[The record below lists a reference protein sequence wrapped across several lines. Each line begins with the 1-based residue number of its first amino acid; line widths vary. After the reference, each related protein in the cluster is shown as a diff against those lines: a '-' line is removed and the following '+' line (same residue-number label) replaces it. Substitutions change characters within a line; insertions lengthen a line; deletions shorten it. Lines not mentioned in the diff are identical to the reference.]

1 MKCMENNVRLTLLL
15 IKEYNDVLLKQ
26 MKIIMNGL
34 SQSVTNRYKNVMKKT
49 SNLMI
54 H

>member
-1 MKCMENNVRLTLLL
+1 MEKNVRLTLLL

-34 SQSVTNRYKNVMKKT
+34 SQSVTNRYKYVTKKT
-49 SNLMI
+49 SNLMR

>member
-1 MKCMENNVRLTLLL
+1 MEKNVRLTLLL

-34 SQSVTNRYKNVMKKT
+34 SQSVTKRYKNVTKKT
-49 SNLMI
+49 SNLMRQ
-54 H
+54 